1 MNYKWIGNT
10 LRLSENSLNF
20 LTNILQVSIILFK
33 VQRTKALKKR
43 STHSFILTE
52 RASGKTA
59 ADVRVPMAEKR
70 LRTEMR
76 KVALE
81 PDD

>member
-1 MNYKWIGNT
+1 MFPINRFGDAGG
-10 LRLSENSLNF
+10 L
-20 LTNILQVSIILFK
+20 IIA
-33 VQRTKALKKR
+33 RKKR

-59 ADVRVPMAEKR
+59 ADARIPMAEKR

-81 PDD
+81 PDG